1 MYTQFEQ
8 LKKKERKEAFLVYM
22 TSLPCHEST
31 NKVDGS

>member
-8 LKKKERKEAFLVYM
+8 LKKKERKMAFLVYM
-22 TSLPCHEST
+22 TSLPCHGSI